1 MEFILELLVEIV
13 LEGCLNV
20 TEEKKVPMPLRILC
34 GMGFVGFY
42 VGFVIL
48 LLFIALEN
56 ESMGMLLVTIFVAL
70 LVLAVVVYKLQT
82 IRKRH
87 RDTKGR
93 H

>member
-1 MEFILELLVEIV
+1 MELILELLVEIV

-42 VGFVIL
+42 VGFMVL

-56 ESMGMLLVTIFVAL
+56 ESMVMLLVTVFVAL
-70 LVLAVVVYKLQT
+70 LVLVVLVYKLQA
-82 IRKRH
+82 IRKQR

-93 H
+93 R